1 MKKILCLLLGGFVLV
16 FTSCFKDS
24 GSGTFTYF
32 KATPVYEDLSQ
43 AWDGDLVTE
52 ARSIVDPGKIYIGDD
67 FILIG
72 EEGKGIH
79 IVNNDDIDN
88 PIPTAFISIPG
99 NKEFFVN
106 ENIVYA
112 ESLSDFVKIDISN
125 MDNIQLVHRNINLI
139 AEPLLNDK
147 GETLVDFTFEKVTEK
162 LDLDGELYNAL
173 NGGNN
178 FVYFDYLNEIIPSSA
193 LPSSF
198 AGSGGSSGAVNRIA
212 VKDEYIYLIDKFGM
226 TVIEDQGNSLVKI
239 DEGNIRGQGDLETVF
254 ADGDLLFFG
263 TSQSVEVFN
272 ISNPSQPFQVNAFT
286 HATSCDPVLPKGDVA
301 YVTLRTGMF
310 EDERPCAGT
319 VNQLVTLEI
328 RDESSIVP
336 SSFINMESPYGLTV
350 ANTTLYV
357 GEGANGLKIFDVEN
371 RYEPSLI
378 KSIENIEAFDII
390 AHPNRPELILV
401 TGPNGLQQFEV
412 SETLGLELK
421 STILF

>member
-24 GSGTFTYF
+24 GSGTFTFF

-106 ENIVYA
+106 ENILYA

-139 AEPLLNDK
+139 SEPLLNDK
-147 GETLVDFTFEKVTEK
+147 GETLVDFTFEEVTEK

-272 ISNPSQPFQVNAFT
+272 ISNPSQPFQVNAFS

-328 RDESSIVP
+328 RDESGIVP